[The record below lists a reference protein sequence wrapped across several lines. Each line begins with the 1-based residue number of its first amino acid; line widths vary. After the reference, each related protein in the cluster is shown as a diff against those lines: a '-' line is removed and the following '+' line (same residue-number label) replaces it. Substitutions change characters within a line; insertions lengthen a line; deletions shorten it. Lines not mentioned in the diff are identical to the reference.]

1 MFNIIQNKIYF
12 IVIIIIIFIIA
23 ILYLG
28 KYYIKKVARDELLK
42 IYFLKKRKQKAI
54 NKMKKINKQ
63 ELDIN
68 QIPYNEGVND
78 DVENQINKET
88 NKDVENQSY
97 IDPLGQNYKNNEIFM
112 RDINDNTPNKR
123 FQ

>member
-1 MFNIIQNKIYF
+1 MFNIIQNKLYL

-28 KYYIKKVARDELLK
+28 KYYIKKVARDELFK

-54 NKMKKINKQ
+54 NKMKKQ

-68 QIPYNEGVND
+68 QIPYNEGVKG
-78 DVENQINKET
+78 DVENQIKEI
-88 NKDVENQSY
+88 NNDVENQSY